1 MFILDLMT
9 PTDFKQVQMAG
20 GGFCVFCLEIILL
33 LHSNY
38 FRIGVVKVSG
48 MKAAVCLC

>member
-1 MFILDLMT
+1 MFILNLMT

-20 GGFCVFCLEIILL
+20 GVFVCFCFEMILK
-33 LHSNY
+33 LHTNY